1 MKKAL
6 LSAIALIALGI
17 SSGCNLTPS
26 RSSMYR
32 AAREAEGARREQYT
46 VMIAPYWLTGA
57 KEGLPVEVVDLDRA
71 QTFGA
76 DWDSRRL
83 IRQRSDGRWE
93 IIRDH

>member
-1 MKKAL
+1 MRIAL
-6 LSAIALIALGI
+6 LSALALLVPGI
-17 SSGCNLTPS
+17 LSGCNLVPS

-57 KEGLPVEVVDLDRA
+57 KEGIPVEVVDLDRA
-71 QTFGA
+71 ETFGA
-76 DWDSRRL
+76 DWDSWRL

-93 IIRDH
+93 IIRDR